1 MGLAAIVPEG
11 QGLALYSSGSSYT
24 PPILEYPQRSWKDSI
39 TLKPK
44 LEFISFYLKKKCNL
58 PISNNDETS

>member
-11 QGLALYSSGSSYT
+11 QDLALSSYGSSYT
-24 PPILEYPQRSWKDSI
+24 PPILEYPQLSWKDSI

-44 LEFISFYLKKKCNL
+44 LEFTYFYF
-58 PISNNDETS
+58 